1 MAQTKKIT
9 NLVTKSDLKEAVKGL
24 ATKKDVAKVA
34 IDVAGL
40 KKDVVGLKTDVSG
53 LKTDVAGLA
62 TKADIAEVMWE
73 LKEIREENVVLAD
86 MKRQVNDHEDR
97 IEIVEEKL
105 KIPSLAA

>member
-9 NLVTKSDLKEAVKGL
+9 NLVTKRDLKEAIKGL

-34 IDVAGL
+34 IDVSGL
-40 KKDVVGLKTDVSG
+40 KIDVVG

-73 LKEIREENVVLAD
+73 LKGIREENVVLAD
-86 MKRQVNDHEDR
+86 MKRQVNEHEDR